1 MYRPITISQYRSD
14 KVATYKEAKNTQFIV
29 ERSKAGNIT
38 KRWEFRYQFN
48 NKRRKRT
55 LSPSTLEQDRKILQQ
70 WRDLLASGIDP
81 LEAKSAIR
89 PVELSDEPVEL
100 KSPSFRSVAKSCEL
114 IRMANSR
121 AGRWSNK
128 FVKRLENYA
137 YPKIGNVPIDEVN
150 RDSVLAVIKPLWGTK
165 NPTAQKLLTD
175 IKYVLG
181 YAISEGL
188 REPGNDP
195 TQWSHNLEF
204 KLPAANR
211 VHQKKHHASMPY
223 DRIPS
228 FIEGLNGIDS
238 VSAYFVHFTILTGI
252 RNGTVRKSEW
262 REFDFNNLVWN
273 IPETKNG
280 RPFTVPL
287 TEQMLNVLTRLA
299 AIREQDFVFY
309 QDRDPQKPVSEN
321 CGTSHLKKVWG
332 LEGVTMHGFRSTLS
346 TYLNQ
351 QEGLDPRI
359 IDACIEHRMGSE
371 IELSYNRSEWLNKRR
386 SYMQVWNDFCWSY
399 MDAQ

>member
-1 MYRPITISQYRSD
+1 MYKPITNSQYRSD
-14 KVATYKEAKNTQFIV
+14 KVATYKEAKNTRFVI
-29 ERSKAGNIT
+29 ERTKAGNIIR
-38 KRWEFRYQFN
+38 RWEFRYQFN
-48 NKRRKRT
+48 KKDRIRT

-70 WRDLLASGIDP
+70 WRDLFAAGIDP
-81 LEAKSAIR
+81 LEVKSATR
-89 PVELSDEPVEL
+89 PEDLLDESIEL
-100 KSPSFRSVAKSCEL
+100 KKPTFSAVAKSCEL
-114 IRMANSR
+114 LRMSNSR

-128 FVKRLENYA
+128 FIKRLENYV
-137 YPKIGNVPIDEVN
+137 YPKIGDVPIDEVD
-150 RDSVLAVIKPLWGTK
+150 RDAVLTVVKPLWQTK

-181 YAISEGL
+181 YAIAEGL
-188 REPGNDP
+188 REAGNDP

-204 KLPAANR
+204 KLPAAQR
-211 VHQKKHHASMPY
+211 VHQKKNHASMPY
-223 DRIPS
+223 EQIPL
-228 FIEGLNGIDS
+228 FIKGLNEIDGI
-238 VSAYFVHFTILTGI
+238 SAYFVHFTILTGI

-262 REFDFNNLVWN
+262 RDFDFKNAVWN

-280 RPFTVPL
+280 KPFSVPL
-287 TEQMLNVLTRLA
+287 TDQMLYVLNRLA
-299 AIREQDFVFY
+299 AIREKDFVFY
-309 QDRDPQKPVSEN
+309 QDRNSDKPVSEN
-321 CGTSHLKKVWG
+321 CGTAHLKKVWR

-386 SYMQVWNDFCWSY
+386 SYMKVWNDFCWS
-399 MDAQ
+399 QING